1 MVAFSPVVLTDD
13 NFKENAIMY
22 LKGIWTS
29 REFADV
35 TLVSGDGT
43 KFQAHKTVL
52 SSSST
57 FFRDIL
63 LDNNENQRV
72 MLFLKGVK
80 AKELE
85 LLLEFIYTGVCQ
97 VIKITNITNT
107 MINIFLIIYIGGF
120 KACLKISMAMMYQKN
135 IPS

>member
-35 TLVSGDGT
+35 TLISGDGT

-52 SSSST
+52 SSSSSSL
-57 FFRDIL
+57 FRDIL
-63 LDNNENQRV
+63 LDNNEQQRV
-72 MLFLKGVK
+72 MLYLKGVK

-97 VIKITNITNT
+97 AGHQGSTP
-107 MINIFLIIYIGGF
+107 
-120 KACLKISMAMMYQKN
+120 
-135 IPS
+135 PSWSPYPPS

>member
-13 NFKENAIMY
+13 NFKENAIVY

-72 MLFLKGVK
+72 LLYLKSVST
-80 AKELE
+80 KELE

-97 VIKITNITNT
+97 VIKITNIINT
-107 MINIFLIIYIGGF
+107 
-120 KACLKISMAMMYQKN
+120 
-135 IPS
+135 